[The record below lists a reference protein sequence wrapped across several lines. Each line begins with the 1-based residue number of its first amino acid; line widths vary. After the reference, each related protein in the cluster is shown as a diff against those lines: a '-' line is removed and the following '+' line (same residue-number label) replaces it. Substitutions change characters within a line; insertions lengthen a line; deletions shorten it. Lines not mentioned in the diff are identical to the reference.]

1 MKVRSLQ
8 LLASAVLL
16 CSLANSAFSQRPS
29 TESATADSGS
39 PQPPLTVTTDA
50 QPGDLPIAKA
60 EPAGDRE
67 IATRLQIFLD
77 QRGFGPGIIDGRPG
91 EFTLKALG
99 RYQLANGL
107 PVTKKLEDAT
117 QLPLDSIFPIY
128 TTYTIKPEDLKR
140 VGDVPSKP
148 SLQSKKKALPYSSL
162 AEFLQ
167 ERYHASIPFLQKIN
181 PTLDMEKLAPG
192 DEVRVPNVPPFTIE
206 NVRALGKLPL
216 VPEFKKRSIHVDTK
230 ERILD
235 LYENDK
241 LVATFPITPG
251 AAHLPAPVGT
261 WKILGIATMP
271 YFRHD
276 EGVLNYGVRTSN
288 FFNIPPGPNNP
299 VGVVW
304 IGLNKPGIGIHGTNN
319 PETIG
324 RAGSHG
330 CIRVANWDVIRLA
343 NMITEGAT
351 VTIGDG
357 TSAPVA
363 ATAAA
368 PSPTRAGKISELS
381 TN

>member
-1 MKVRSLQ
+1 MKVRSLP
-8 LLASAVLL
+8 LLAIFAVLFSSVQSIFAQNA
-16 CSLANSAFSQRPS
+16 SLP
-29 TESATADSGS
+29 EG
-39 PQPPLTVTTDA
+39 LT
-50 QPGDLPIAKA
+50 IAKA
-60 EPAGDRE
+60 EPAGERE

-77 QRGFGPGIIDGRPG
+77 QKGFGPGIIDGRSG

-107 PVTKKLEDAT
+107 PVTKNLADAVR
-117 QLPLDSIFPIY
+117 LPLDEIFPIY
-128 TTYTIKPEDLKR
+128 TTYTIQEDDLKR
-140 VGDVPSKP
+140 VGNVPGKP
-148 SLQSKKKALPYSSL
+148 SEQAKVKKLPYSSF

-167 ERYHASIPFLQKIN
+167 ERYHASIPFLQKLN
-181 PTLDMEKLAPG
+181 PTLDMEKLAVG
-192 DEVRVPNVPPFTIE
+192 DEVRVPNVPPFKIE
-206 NVRALGKLPL
+206 AVRALGKLPVVL
-216 VPEFKKRSIHVDTK
+216 EFKNRRIHVDTK

-235 LYENDK
+235 LYENEK

-261 WKILGIATMP
+261 WRILGIATMP

-276 EGVLNYGVRTSN
+276 EGVLNHGIRTSN

-343 NMITEGAT
+343 NMITEGMT
-351 VTIGDG
+351 VTIANGPTLEPAVDTG
-357 TSAPVA
+357 STAAP
-363 ATAAA
+363 ATA
-368 PSPTRAGKISELS
+368 PKRKISKLS
-381 TN
+381 SN